1 MKIFDRILKNTNLP
15 PDASVLRERIAW
27 MMNLMIS
34 VRGYDYPLDP
44 DTAIV
49 LEPNYEV
56 SLTHVAGRIDAAAN
70 VLGLV
75 YLKELAFYED
85 FKTMQLDQTARRGAL
100 GLMSINYLAD
110 QAARRLLNVADNPDS
125 PSAAMM

>member
-1 MKIFDRILKNTNLP
+1 MKIFDSILTNTNLP
-15 PDASVLRERIAW
+15 PELSVLRERIAW

-34 VRGYDYPLDP
+34 VRGYDYPLNP
-44 DTAIV
+44 DTAVV

-56 SLTHVAGRIDAAAN
+56 SLTHKAGRIDAAAN

-85 FKTMQLDQTARRGAL
+85 FKTTQLDQTARRGAL
-100 GLMSINYLAD
+100 GLMSVNYLAD
-110 QAARRLLNVADNPDS
+110 QAARRLLNVPDS
-125 PSAAMM
+125 PDSSASAMM